1 MAKFDFIRRAFQSD
15 LKPRARLV
23 LNCLIL
29 HCNQEGACFPSIR
42 TIAAECGYGVSTV
55 KRALN
60 DLLEA
65 GYIEKE
71 ARFDE
76 RKRGGQTSNLYV
88 LRTVETAPQEK
99 PEPAETPAP
108 QRAAAAIAEGRPA
121 LVASNAIRPQSPV
134 PGRPRHTPKLPKK
147 AAEAAPPRG
156 FSALFDLAGQRAA
169 AHDGSFVFH
178 GWTGGQSIFI
188 PP

>member
-1 MAKFDFIRRAFQSD
+1 MAKFDFIRGAFQSD

-29 HCNQEGACFPSIR
+29 HANREGACFPSIR

-55 KRALN
+55 KRALG

-65 GYIEKE
+65 GYIERE

-76 RKRGGQTSNLYV
+76 RKRGGQTSNLYT
-88 LRTVETAPQEK
+88 LRTVESAPQDSAVTTETGAAEQE
-99 PEPAETPAP
+99 PET
-108 QRAAAAIAEGRPA
+108 AAADNAVP
-121 LVASNAIRPQSPV
+121 VASSATGAQSPV
-134 PGRPRHTPKLPKK
+134 PGRSRRTQRTAK
-147 AAEAAPPRG
+147 ATPPRG
-156 FSALFDLAGQRAA
+156 FSVLFGLAGQRAA
-169 AHDGSFVFH
+169 ADSFAFR
-178 GWTGGQSIFI
+178 GWTGGQSILI

>member
-1 MAKFDFIRRAFQSD
+1 MAKFDFIRGAFQSD

-29 HCNQEGACFPSIR
+29 HSNQEGACFPSIR

-55 KRALN
+55 KRALG

-76 RKRGGQTSNLYV
+76 RKRGGQSSNLYT
-88 LRTVETAPQEK
+88 LRTVEAAPQDSAVTTETGAAE
-99 PEPAETPAP
+99 PEPET
-108 QRAAAAIAEGRPA
+108 AAADSAV
-121 LVASNAIRPQSPV
+121 LVASSATGAQTPT
-134 PGRPRHTPKLPKK
+134 PGRSHRTERTAK
-147 AAEAAPPRG
+147 ATPPRG
-156 FSALFDLAGQRAA
+156 YCDPFGLAGQRAA
-169 AHDGSFVFH
+169 VGSFTFRR
-178 GWTGGQSIFI
+178 WTGGQSIFI